1 MFIYN
6 TMFLLDTCIWIEEYF
21 NYDSNNI
28 LGKVILFTTNFQ
40 QLFESGT
47 RKNTG
52 HFRWNF
58 IIILIYF
65 DDTEEHML
73 LSVLF
78 FHYYFLFYFKLT
90 DFLLSIYVC
99 HSHLSQSGSHF
110 ASVIVWLFCWTQLLN
125 IASVLSTSIRVSPDG
140 SISLLFSVHGDP
152 SLVCK

>member
-73 LSVLF
+73 LSLLF

-110 ASVIVWLFCWTQLLN
+110 ALHIFSWFLFTDKRRISMDREQQTN
-125 IASVLSTSIRVSPDG
+125 TSIWRDSYWSRQYTG
-140 SISLLFSVHGDP
+140 NI
-152 SLVCK
+152 